1 MLTTYKSHLLD
12 ASIGVALGTISF
24 LLSLLFTDRALS
36 IVGALFPLFLAISSL
51 NLSGM
56 IVATLIA
63 LVSHTL
69 LVGLEPNSIFTFFS
83 PVAFFIIANR
93 TTKLLTPL
101 ILGVSAYLTSLGSDD
116 QFEFVFGVLFAC
128 FLAGTLRRTT
138 LWSSLIK
145 GTRPKGQ
152 LAFVVPLLSMVTLAP
167 FSLDLLPTSLEAPY
181 LLLITAVSL
190 GFLPKTEAGYDADS
204 NRNIIDSLLARP
216 RGFSGFGKDFWERRD
231 KEPIEAVAL
240 TSRLTAQL
248 SIPEKSNPLSK
259 YEAVCAINRAG
270 RISFL
275 NRKFRDYLGIKSN
288 QVIGKNLDELGIEP
302 SITSYLLQLVER
314 ALVYRDQLGEIRM
327 NLPQGNRFFEVKTM
341 KADSLESS
349 SLSDAPDSV
358 IMILTDITARRTI
371 ESQFLK
377 SQKLETLGTIS
388 IKAIEKLKSAL
399 SEVPEQFKEE
409 FKSIND
415 LASQLESFA
424 INDSSQKQSVDLSSL
439 IENHVKVLNYPINL
453 DITPN
458 GRYTVLCD
466 QAQILQAITNLA
478 INAAES
484 YQANRKGSIDIS
496 LSNETL
502 TEDVVGLQ
510 LGARPGEYVRVRVK
524 DTGIGMTPD
533 VLQRAFDP
541 FFTTKASSGH
551 QGLGL
556 SIVFAIVRDHDGFL
570 TAESSSNSG
579 TTISLYFPVIS

>member
-12 ASIGVALGTISF
+12 ASVGVALGTLSF
-24 LLSLLFTDRALS
+24 LLSLLVADRALS
-36 IVGALFPLFLAISSL
+36 IIGGLFPLFLAISSL
-51 NLSGM
+51 HLSG
-56 IVATLIA
+56 IIIAILIA

-83 PVAFFIIANR
+83 PVVFYIIVNR
-93 TTKLLTPL
+93 ITQLLTPL
-101 ILGVSAYLTSLGSDD
+101 ILGVSAYLTSLGSNH
-116 QFEFVFGVLFAC
+116 QFDFVFGVLFAC
-128 FLAGTLRRTT
+128 FLAGTLRRTMF
-138 LWSSLIK
+138 WSNLIK
-145 GTRPKGQ
+145 RTRPKGQ
-152 LAFVVPLLSMVTLAP
+152 LAFVVPLFSMVTLAP
-167 FSLDLLPTSLEAPY
+167 FSLDLLPTSFEAPF

-190 GFLPKTEAGYDADS
+190 GFLPKTEAGYDTES
-204 NRNIIDSLLARP
+204 NRNIIDSLLSRP

-231 KEPIEAVAL
+231 KEPMEAVAL
-240 TSRLTAQL
+240 TSRLTAQI
-248 SIPEKSNPLSK
+248 SVREKSNPLSK

-288 QVIGKNLDELGIEP
+288 QVIGKNIDELGIDA

-314 ALVYRDQLGEIRM
+314 TLVYRDQLGEIRI

-377 SQKLETLGTIS
+377 SQKLESLGTIS

-409 FKSIND
+409 FKSINE
-415 LASQLESFA
+415 LVSQLESFA
-424 INDSSQKQSVDLSSL
+424 MNDSSQKQSVDLSAL
-439 IENHVKVLNYPINL
+439 VENHVKVLNYPINL
-453 DITPN
+453 DIAPN
-458 GRYTVLCD
+458 GRYTVVCD
-466 QAQILQAITNLA
+466 QAQILQAITNLV

-484 YQANRKGSIDIS
+484 YQAGRKGSIDIS

-502 TEDVVGLQ
+502 SEDVVGLQ
-510 LGARPGEYVRVRVK
+510 LGARPGEYVRLRVK
-524 DTGIGMTPD
+524 DTGLGMTPD
-533 VLQRAFDP
+533 VLQRAFEP

-570 TAESSSNSG
+570 SAESSSNSG
-579 TTISLYFPVIS
+579 TTISLYLPLIS